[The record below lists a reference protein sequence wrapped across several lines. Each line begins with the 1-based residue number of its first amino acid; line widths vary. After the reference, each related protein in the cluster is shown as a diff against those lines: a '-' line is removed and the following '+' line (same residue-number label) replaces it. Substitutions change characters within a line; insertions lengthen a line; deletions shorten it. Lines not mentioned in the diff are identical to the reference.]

1 MTEKDDVV
9 RRLVA
14 RRTLPARIA
23 REVAAGVERLSPTG
37 IFGPEFYEEVRRQAA
52 QWQAYGAAAGK
63 LTVLLPAG
71 YFAAQAGYQFPDLD
85 IAHLGIGAHRYF
97 LYHSGIGVWV
107 LKKLHQAA
115 MAYVGE
121 SSGSLGDLVVR
132 KILGVALGGVAFGVG
147 VHLLLDTLDPKA
159 VIFPFFGSLVDATL
173 VDDRVWLL
181 ANALWCFQMS
191 KDFFV
196 LALGEEMNLVKEK
209 ALTYF
214 EPAAREGM
222 HVVSGGRG

>member
-1 MTEKDDVV
+1 MRQKDDLVA
-9 RRLVA
+9 RMVA

-37 IFGPEFYEEVRRQAA
+37 MFGPEFYEEVRRQAA
-52 QWQAYGAAAGK
+52 QWRAYGAAAGK

-107 LKKLHQAA
+107 LKKLHQAT

-132 KILGVALGGVAFGVG
+132 KILGVVLGGVAFGVG
-147 VHLLLDTLDPKA
+147 VHLLLDTFDPKA
-159 VIFPFFGSLVDATL
+159 VIFPFFGSLLNGTL
-173 VDDRVWLL
+173 IDDRLWLL

-191 KDFFV
+191 RDFFV
-196 LALGEEMNLVKEK
+196 LALGEELAWVKEQMVK
-209 ALTYF
+209 FYG
-214 EPAAREGM
+214 PVSREGM
-222 HVVSGGRG
+222 HVVSGGLG